1 MWKLSIEDDQT
12 NKTVVNL
19 VRDEYSIGRGEENTV
34 RLTERNISRRHAKLT
49 RNGTG
54 WIFDDLASYNGCYVN
69 GVRVSEPQ
77 KLEHGDLV
85 QVGDYRLEI
94 TDEQVST
101 AAYNKSTA
109 PAVPRAQSLMSQ
121 PDRLVMLAGPTPGA
135 EFALAGPRVVI
146 GRGEECEVS
155 VNHASVSRVHAEIQ
169 ALGDGRYEIVDR
181 ESANGLRVNGVD
193 LKRSLLDAR
202 DTIELGDVVFKF
214 IPAGQ
219 IYHPGA
225 DPTTQIGPIGPAML
239 ERHTPAP
246 GVGMERRTAATAGI
260 PPILKA
266 VAGLAFLG
274 VLVMI
279 GMVALGNRQGGAGE
293 TGAQANDPTTQVLLD
308 AMQMVQNGD
317 VEGAHNKVIA
327 EIPENSNARQS
338 AEFKDIEARWADML
352 LDLASREPDLTKK
365 RALLERVAKA
375 TSVDSVRRKRANNE
389 IAALDQGVD
398 PSELPSAPKPEG
410 TGTAE
415 PTGTTAPALS
425 GGIVRNDPFAEKP
438 AGTGK
443 TPKKPEIAAPKP
455 KPSATE
461 SGPDVKDLAQS
472 GDRAKL
478 TSAKNALKAKAAS
491 GKASDSELRMLKALC
506 RQLGDMS
513 CVN

>member
-49 RNGTG
+49 RNGVG
-54 WIFDDLASYNGCYVN
+54 WILDDLASYNGCFVN

-77 KLEHGDLV
+77 TLEHGDLV

-94 TDEQVST
+94 TDEQVTS
-101 AAYNKSTA
+101 AAYSKSTA
-109 PAVPRAQSLMSQ
+109 PSVPRAQSLMSQ

-135 EFALAGPRVVI
+135 EFALAGKRITV
-146 GRGEECEVS
+146 GRGEECDVS
-155 VNHASVSRVHAEIQ
+155 VNHASVSRVHAEIHT
-169 ALGDGRYEIVDR
+169 LGDGRYEIVDR

-225 DPTTQIGPIGPAML
+225 ESGSQYGAAGAQHD
-239 ERHTPAP
+239 RHTPAP
-246 GVGMERRTAATAGI
+246 GVGMERQSPATAGI

-279 GMVALGNRQGGAGE
+279 GMVALGNRSGGAEGAA
-293 TGAQANDPTTQVLLD
+293 TGADPTSQVLTE
-308 AMQMVQNGD
+308 AMQLVQNGD
-317 VEGAHNKVIA
+317 VEGAHAKVTSQ
-327 EIPENSNARQS
+327 IPENSNARQS
-338 AEFKDIEARWADML
+338 TEFKDIEARWADML
-352 LDLASREPDLTKK
+352 LDLASREGDPQKK
-365 RALLERVAKA
+365 RALLERVSKA

-398 PSELPSAPKPEG
+398 PSSLPSAPKPEAVA
-410 TGTAE
+410 TGE
-415 PTGTTAPALS
+415 PTAPPAALS
-425 GGIVRNDPFAEKP
+425 GGIVRSDPFATKPP

-443 TPKKPEIAAPKP
+443 PTAKKPEPTPKP
-455 KPSATE
+455 KASAET
-461 SGPDVKDLAQS
+461 GPDVKDLAQS

-478 TSAKNALKAKAAS
+478 TAAKNSLKGKAAS
-491 GKASDSELRMLKALC
+491 GKASDADLRMLKALC

>member
-34 RLTERNISRRHAKLT
+34 RLTERNISRRHAKLS

-54 WIFDDLASYNGCYVN
+54 WILDDLASYNGCFVN

-85 QVGDYRLEI
+85 QLGDYRLEL
-94 TDEQVST
+94 TDEQVSN
-101 AAYNKSTA
+101 AAYNKATA
-109 PAVPRAQSLMSQ
+109 PAVPRAQSLLSQ

-135 EFALAGPRVVI
+135 EFALAGPRIVI

-155 VNHASVSRVHAEIQ
+155 VNHASVSRVHAEIH

-202 DTIELGDVVFKF
+202 DTVELGDVVFKF

-225 DPTTQIGPIGPAML
+225 EATTQIGPVGPGML
-239 ERHTPAP
+239 DRHTPAP
-246 GVGMERRTAATAGI
+246 GVGMERRAAATAGI

-279 GMVALGNRQGGAGE
+279 GMVAIGNRQGNAGE
-293 TGAQANDPTTQVLLD
+293 TGAQTNDPTGQVLVD
-308 AMQMVQNGD
+308 AMQLVQNGD
-317 VEGAHNKVIA
+317 VEAAHNKVIS

-338 AEFKDIEARWADML
+338 NEFKDIEARWADML
-352 LDLASREPDLTKK
+352 LDLAGREADPVKK

-398 PSELPSAPKPEG
+398 PNSLPSAPKPEG
-410 TGTAE
+410 TITAE
-415 PTGTTAPALS
+415 PTTGPAPALS
-425 GGIVRNDPFAEKP
+425 GGIVRHDPFAAKN
-438 AGTGK
+438 
-443 TPKKPEIAAPKP
+443 PKKPEGTLPKP

-478 TSAKNALKAKAAS
+478 TSAKNALKSKASS

>member
-1 MWKLSIEDDQT
+1 MWKLSIEDDQA
-12 NKTVVNL
+12 NKTVVSL

-54 WIFDDLASYNGCYVN
+54 WIFDDLASYNGCFVN

-77 KLEHGDLV
+77 RLEHGDLV
-85 QVGDYRLEI
+85 QVGDYRLELM
-94 TDEQVST
+94 DEQVAG
-101 AAYNKSTA
+101 AAYSKATA
-109 PAVPRAQSLMSQ
+109 PGTHRAQALLSQ
-121 PDRLVMLAGPTPGA
+121 SDRLFMLAGPTPGS
-135 EFALAGPRVVI
+135 EYALSAPRVVI

-155 VNHASVSRVHAEIQ
+155 VNHASVSRVHAEIH

-193 LKRSLLDAR
+193 LHRSLLDAR

-225 DPTTQIGPIGPAML
+225 DATAQMGPVGPAIAD
-239 ERHTPAP
+239 RHTPAP
-246 GVGMERRTAATAGI
+246 GVGMERRTTVAPGI

-266 VAGLAFLG
+266 VAGVAFLG
-274 VLVMI
+274 VLVMV
-279 GMVALGNRQGGAGE
+279 GMVAIGNRQGAG
-293 TGAQANDPTTQVLLD
+293 GDGSAQASDPTAQALAD
-308 AMQMVQNGD
+308 AVQLMQNGD
-317 VEGAHNKVIA
+317 VEAAHNKVIA

-338 AEFKDIEARWADML
+338 TEFKDIEARWADML
-352 LDLASREPDLTKK
+352 LDLAQRETDPQKK
-365 RALLERVAKA
+365 RALLDRVAKA
-375 TSVDSVRRKRANNE
+375 TTVDSGRRKRASND
-389 IAALDQGVD
+389 IAALDKGVD
-398 PSELPSAPKPEG
+398 PNELPNAPKPDP
-410 TGTAE
+410 TAE
-415 PTGTTAPALS
+415 PTTTAAPALS

-438 AGTGK
+438 AGK
-443 TPKKPEIAAPKP
+443 APKKPEAPTPKP

-461 SGPDVKDLAQS
+461 TGPDVKDMAQS
-472 GDRAKL
+472 GDRQKQ

-491 GKASDSELRMLKALC
+491 GKASDSDLRMLKALC

>member
-1 MWKLSIEDDQT
+1 MWKLSIEDDQS

-19 VRDEYSIGRGEENTV
+19 VRDEYSIGRAEENTV
-34 RLTERNISRRHAKLT
+34 RLTERNISRRHAKLA

-54 WIFDDLASYNGCYVN
+54 WYLEDLASYNGAFVN
-69 GVRVSEPQ
+69 GVRVSERQ
-77 KLEHGDLV
+77 RLEHGDLV
-85 QVGDYRLEI
+85 QLGDYRLEV
-94 TDEQVST
+94 TDEAVAQ
-101 AAYNKSTA
+101 AAYNKATA
-109 PAVPRAQSLMSQ
+109 PGVPRAQSLMSQ

-135 EFALAGPRVVI
+135 EFALAGTRVVI
-146 GRGEECEVS
+146 GRGEECEIS
-155 VNHASVSRVHAEIQ
+155 VNHASVSRVHAEIH

-202 DTIELGDVVFKF
+202 DTIELGDVVLKF

-225 DPTTQIGPIGPAML
+225 DTTTHIGAVPGAL

-246 GVGMERRTAATAGI
+246 GVGMERRAATTPGI

-279 GMVALGNRQGGAGE
+279 GMVALGNRQSGATDGS
-293 TGAQANDPTTQVLLD
+293 GAQGTDPTAQTLSEAMTLL
-308 AMQMVQNGD
+308 QNGE
-317 VEGAHNKVIA
+317 VEAAHNKVVSD
-327 EIPENSNARQS
+327 IPENSNARQS
-338 AEFKDIEARWADML
+338 TEFREIEARWADML
-352 LDLASREPDLTKK
+352 LDLAGRESDPQKK

-375 TSVDSVRRKRANNE
+375 TSVDSVRRKRADAMIAKLNE
-389 IAALDQGVD
+389 GVD

-410 TGTAE
+410 TSSD
-415 PTGTTAPALS
+415 TTPKPELT

-438 AGTGK
+438 TGK
-443 TPKKPEIAAPKP
+443 LPKKPEVAPKP

-478 TSAKNALKAKAAS
+478 TAAKNSLKGKAAS
-491 GKASDSELRMLKALC
+491 GKATDADLRMLKALC

>member
-1 MWKLSIEDDQT
+1 MWKLSIEDDQA

-19 VRDEYSIGRGEENTV
+19 VRDEYSIGRAEENTV
-34 RLTERNISRRHAKLT
+34 RLTERNISRLHAKLA

-54 WIFDDLASYNGCYVN
+54 WVLEDGASYNGCFVN

-77 KLEHGDLV
+77 GLEHGDLV

-94 TDEQVST
+94 TDEQVSQ
-101 AAYNKSTA
+101 AAFAKSTV
-109 PAVPRAQSLMSQ
+109 PAMAKGQSMMSQ

-135 EFALAGPRVVI
+135 EFALAGARVVI
-146 GRGEECEVS
+146 GRGEECEIS
-155 VNHASVSRVHAEIQ
+155 VNHASVSRVHSEIQ

-225 DPTTQIGPIGPAML
+225 DTTTQIGAVGASML

-246 GVGMERRTAATAGI
+246 GVGMERRTAANVGI
-260 PPILKA
+260 PPILKG

-274 VLVMI
+274 VLVMV
-279 GMVALGNRQGGAGE
+279 GMVALGNRQPTAGDPA
-293 TGAQANDPTTQVLLD
+293 AQPGDTTLQVLAD
-308 AMQMVQNGD
+308 AMTLVQNGD
-317 VEGAHNKVIA
+317 VEAAHNKVTG

-338 AEFKDIEARWADML
+338 NEFKDIEARWADML
-352 LDLASREPDLTKK
+352 LDLAGREPDPQKK

-375 TSVDSVRRKRANNE
+375 TSVDSVRRKRASNE
-389 IAALDQGVD
+389 IAVLDQGVD

-410 TGTAE
+410 TPADAAAV
-415 PTGTTAPALS
+415 APALS
-425 GGIVRNDPFAEKP
+425 GGIVRSDPFATPGSKP
-438 AGTGK
+438 R
-443 TPKKPEIAAPKP
+443 KPEPYAAKP
-455 KPSATE
+455 KPSAPETG
-461 SGPDVKDLAQS
+461 GPDVKDLAQS

-478 TSAKNALKAKAAS
+478 TSAKNALKGKAAS

>member
-49 RNGTG
+49 RNGVG
-54 WIFDDLASYNGCYVN
+54 WILDDLASYNGCFVN

-94 TDEQVST
+94 TDEQVAQAT
-101 AAYNKSTA
+101 YDKATV
-109 PAVPRAQSLMSQ
+109 PGVPRAQSLTSQ

-135 EFALAGPRVVI
+135 EFALAGQRIVI
-146 GRGEECEVS
+146 GRGEECEIS
-155 VNHASVSRVHAEIQ
+155 VNHASVSRVHAEIH

-193 LKRSLLDAR
+193 LKRSLMDAR

-225 DPTTQIGPIGPAML
+225 DPTTQMIPVGAAL
-239 ERHTPAP
+239 QERHTPAP
-246 GVGMERRTAATAGI
+246 GVGMERRAAATAGI

-279 GMVALGNRQGGAGE
+279 GMVALGNRQSADGA
-293 TGAQANDPTTQVLLD
+293 TQSSDPTSQVLID
-308 AMQMVQNGD
+308 ALGLVQNGD
-317 VEGAHNKVIA
+317 VEGAHNKITS

-338 AEFKDIEARWADML
+338 NEFKDIEARWADML
-352 LDLASREPDLTKK
+352 LDLASRETDPQKK
-365 RALLERVAKA
+365 RALLERVAKT
-375 TSVDSVRRKRANNE
+375 TSVDSGRRKRANNE
-389 IAALDQGVD
+389 IAALDRGVD
-398 PSELPSAPKPEG
+398 PTELPSAPKPEG
-410 TGTAE
+410 TITAD
-415 PTGTTAPALS
+415 PTTGPAPALS
-425 GGIVRNDPFAEKP
+425 GGIVRNDPFAGGEKP
-438 AGTGK
+438 APTAK
-443 TPKKPEIAAPKP
+443 TPKKGPEPTGTKP
-455 KPSATE
+455 KPTGTE
-461 SGPDVKDLAQS
+461 PGPGLEEKDL
-472 GDRAKL
+472 GDRQKL
-478 TSAKNALKAKAAS
+478 TAHKNSLKGKAAA
-491 GKASDSELRMLKALC
+491 GKATDSELRMLKALC